1 VSSLLP
7 AIGDHR
13 ARALIVTGR
22 LVSCTLLAFG
32 ILGMLKTKLETTV
45 DLTVFVVHP
54 LTAVVWF
61 ALGFVGVAMSVD
73 PRRAQAYLVA
83 AGALLVLWG
92 LLALALDGSP
102 SEFFTRDPELVAL
115 NLVAGVASLAV
126 ALVRPSARF
135 ERVIGS

>member
-1 VSSLLP
+1 MPSLLP
-7 AIGDHR
+7 AIGDQR
-13 ARALIVTGR
+13 ARALIVTGQ
-22 LVSCTLLAFG
+22 LVSCTLLALG
-32 ILGMLKTKLETTV
+32 ILGLLKTRLETTE
-45 DLTVFVVHP
+45 DLTVFIVHP

-73 PRRAQAYLVA
+73 ARRAQAYLVA

-92 LLALALDGSP
+92 LLGLVLDGSP

-115 NLVAGVASLAV
+115 NLVAGVASLVV
-126 ALVRPSARF
+126 ALVRPSARL